1 MTTDRP
7 GPPSIPPRKRPVGS
21 VNLRPSTTPPRI
33 VTPAS
38 VQPAPAAALVAPVPT
53 LKPIPAVTPTPVPTL
68 RPMPTVTR
76 SPVLPAKPTPSPT
89 LHQVPPVTAVV
100 AAAATFPVRVGT
112 GRVVSPAAAE
122 GSGSPQAP
130 SVLTTAAPVVRKALK
145 SASSAIAGAA
155 AAVTGE
161 FARMVKHPNTTAGTW
176 PGIDSTKA
184 GPTMAATDTHSPEAS
199 SRPTNEPESA
209 RLPAPSAAR
218 EGAQRRVRLS
228 LSRVD
233 PWSVM
238 KLSFLL
244 SVAIGIMIVVAAA
257 VIWFVLDGLS
267 VFTKMN
273 DMLTQIAGAESRLN
287 VLQYVGF
294 GRVVSGATV
303 VAVLDV
309 VLLTALS
316 TIGAFLY
323 NITAALVGGV
333 NLTLTDD

>member
-38 VQPAPAAALVAPVPT
+38 VPSAPVALPLAPVPP
-53 LKPIPAVTPTPVPTL
+53 LQPIPALTPTPVPTL
-68 RPMPTVTR
+68 QPMPTVTR
-76 SPVLPAKPTPSPT
+76 SPVLPAKPAPDPT
-89 LHQVPPVTAVV
+89 SYQMPPATAVV

-112 GRVVSPAAAE
+112 GRVVAPVPAEA
-122 GSGSPQAP
+122 SGAPQAP
-130 SVLTTAAPVVRKALK
+130 SVLATAAPVVRKALL

-161 FARMVKHPNTTAGTW
+161 FTRMVKHPNTTAGES

-184 GPTMAATDTHSPEAS
+184 GPTMAATETHRPEAS
-199 SRPTNEPESA
+199 SRPTKEPQSA
-209 RLPAPSAAR
+209 GLPSPSAAR

-273 DMLTQIAGAESRLN
+273 DMLTQIAGKESPLN